1 MLQSGV
7 SSASAAPGA
16 GGKAPG
22 GERGSA
28 ARGRVREAKISSRL
42 HHPPG
47 SGTRSQGA
55 GRCEPPRRNR
65 SESREQSA
73 RRSRTETSRCPP
85 IAPRP
90 GLGAGPPEQSSP
102 GQWRIGASETPGAG
116 SSGIGL
122 RGSPDR
128 QPVPSLSRARP
139 PKMSRNVQVIPVA
152 SPLRKKRV
160 DFEDTPD
167 SEASKPK
174 RPRLGPVSGLTPCLQ
189 PLAQP
194 PCAVDQDSRVLR
206 IGPYILLEP
215 REEGHSYRAV
225 HTYTETEYSC
235 KVYPARSYPETMA
248 PYGHLSPHPNVA
260 QVAEVI
266 QGEQNVYI
274 FFQPGRG
281 DMHSHVRCRK
291 RLPEREAAGLFR
303 QMAEAVAHCHDHGV
317 ILRDLKL
324 RKFLFVDRERTKLVL
339 ENLEDACLLSG
350 PDDSLS
356 DKHGCPAYV
365 GPEILSSKNSYSG
378 KAADVW
384 SLGVVLYTMLVGR
397 YPFQDT
403 EPAMLFSK
411 IRRGVFSIPDGLSPK
426 ARCLVR
432 CLLRKTPSERLTARE
447 ILLHPWLASGGAA
460 SEDSCTNPSGEQGLE
475 QVVPD
480 TWSQEEE
487 EEEEEEEDLHS

>member
-1 MLQSGV
+1 M
-7 SSASAAPGA
+7 
-16 GGKAPG
+16 
-22 GERGSA
+22 
-28 ARGRVREAKISSRL
+28 
-42 HHPPG
+42 
-47 SGTRSQGA
+47 
-55 GRCEPPRRNR
+55 
-65 SESREQSA
+65 
-73 RRSRTETSRCPP
+73 
-85 IAPRP
+85 
-90 GLGAGPPEQSSP
+90 
-102 GQWRIGASETPGAG
+102 
-116 SSGIGL
+116 
-122 RGSPDR
+122 
-128 QPVPSLSRARP
+128 SL
-139 PKMSRNVQVIPVA
+139 NVQVIPVV
-152 SPLRKKRV
+152 SPLRKKRL

-189 PLAQP
+189 PLAQS
-194 PCAVDQDSRVLR
+194 PCAVDQDSRVLQ

-225 HTYTETEYSC
+225 HRHTETEYSC

-266 QGEQNVYI
+266 QGDQNVYV

-281 DMHSHVRCRK
+281 DMHSHVRRRK

-303 QMAEAVAHCHDHGV
+303 QMAEAVAHCHNHGV

-324 RKFLFVDRERTKLVL
+324 RKFLFVDSERTRLVL

-365 GPEILSSKNSYSG
+365 GPEILSSKHSYSG

-460 SEDSCTNPSGEQGLE
+460 SEDTCPNPSGEQGLE

-487 EEEEEEEDLHS
+487 EEEDLHS